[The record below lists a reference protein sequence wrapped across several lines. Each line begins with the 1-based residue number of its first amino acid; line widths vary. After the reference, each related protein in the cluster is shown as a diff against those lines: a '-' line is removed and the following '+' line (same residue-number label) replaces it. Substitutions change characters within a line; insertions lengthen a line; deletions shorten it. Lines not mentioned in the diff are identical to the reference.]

1 LKSLIEYICGRRSV
15 SPKHL
20 HPPGPKPEQL
30 NEMVRAACAGID
42 HGRLAPTRFIYIT
55 EENRPVLADA
65 FAAAAVEAQANAA
78 QQAAAR
84 ERAMAGPCLLAV
96 IARID
101 NQNTIPVHEQWIAVG
116 AALQNLM
123 LAISSLKFAAK
134 VVSGKRVL
142 SEALRVFFRLGEE
155 EHLVGFVAIGTTE
168 ELPREL
174 PRKSPEETIDVL

>member
-1 LKSLIEYICGRRSV
+1 
-15 SPKHL
+15 
-20 HPPGPKPEQL
+20 
-30 NEMVRAACAGID
+30 
-42 HGRLAPTRFIYIT
+42 
-55 EENRPVLADA
+55 
-65 FAAAAVEAQANAA
+65 
-78 QQAAAR
+78 
-84 ERAMAGPCLLAV
+84 MAGPCLLAV